1 MHKNAKMSKKDLI
14 PITKRS
20 PEEAYAI
27 CRKGADSLNSL
38 KRQRRQMAAV
48 AAEMLNAPVAQ
59 GRADLVKQLDDLG
72 FDGKRSSYLAVVIQQ
87 VFSMVIDQAAP
98 ATERLK
104 AAELLRKMTDGDS
117 QTLTLNTEEPVEVKI
132 AKMLKNA

>member
-1 MHKNAKMSKKDLI
+1 MSKKDLI

-87 VFSMVIDQAAP
+87 VFSMVIDQTAP
-98 ATERLK
+98 AAERLK

>member
-1 MHKNAKMSKKDLI
+1 MSKKDLI

-20 PEEAYAI
+20 PEEAYEI

-38 KRQRRQMAAV
+38 KRQRRKMAAV

-59 GRADLVKQLDDLG
+59 GRTDLITQLDGLG
-72 FDGKRSSYLAVVIQQ
+72 FDGKKASYLAVVIQQ
-87 VFSMVIDQAAP
+87 VFSMVIDP
-98 ATERLK
+98 AVPSTERLK

>member
-1 MHKNAKMSKKDLI
+1 MSKKDLI

-48 AAEMLNAPVAQ
+48 AAEMLNAPVAK

-87 VFSMVIDQAAP
+87 VFSIVIDQTAP

>member
-1 MHKNAKMSKKDLI
+1 MSKKDLI

-87 VFSMVIDQAAP
+87 VFSMVIDRTAP
-98 ATERLK
+98 AAERLK

>member
-1 MHKNAKMSKKDLI
+1 MSKKDLI

-38 KRQRRQMAAV
+38 KRQRRKMAAV

-87 VFSMVIDQAAP
+87 VFSMVVDPAVP